1 MATETDKPRPGLSQ
15 GLDLNLDGG
24 ALGIPTSLAQ
34 RLHLDLPLVFAL
46 LLAAGYGLL
55 VLYSAI
61 DQDPARLEAQI
72 ARLGLAFTVMVI
84 VAQIPPSL
92 WRRLAVPLYIAGVLT
107 LVAVLLVGEVGK
119 GAQRWLDLG
128 ILRFQPSE
136 LLKLGVPL
144 MLAWFL
150 ALRPLP
156 PGTWRTLGAIVLTA
170 LPAVLIARQPDL
182 GTGLLVGSAGLA
194 VLFLAGL
201 SWRLIAF
208 LAVTAAALAPLLWSQ
223 MLDYQKNRVL
233 TLFDP
238 ESDPLGTGYH
248 IIQSKIAIGSG
259 GVYGKGWGQGTQ
271 SHLEFLPE
279 RSTDF
284 IFAVLGEELGLF
296 GVLALLGLYLFI
308 VYRGLYL
315 ASQCRDSFGRLVA
328 GALTLVFFVYLF
340 VNTGMVSGLLPVV
353 GVPLPL
359 VSYGGTSMVTILAGF
374 GLIMAMHTHGVSLG
388 RARALPRVGSDPTLR
403 PDR

>member
-1 MATETDKPRPGLSQ
+1 MAIEPVDASLDRVPLAGQATLS
-15 GLDLNLDGG
+15 
-24 ALGIPTSLAQ
+24 Q

-55 VLYSAI
+55 VLFSAI
-61 DQDPARLEAQI
+61 DQDPKRLEAQLL
-72 ARLGLAFTVMVI
+72 RLGLAFGVMI
-84 VAQIPPSL
+84 LVAQIPPRL
-92 WRRLAVPLYIAGVLT
+92 WRRLAVPLYMAGVLM
-107 LVAVLLVGEVGK
+107 LVAVLAVGEIGK

-128 ILRFQPSE
+128 LLRFQPSE

-156 PGTWRTLGAIVLTA
+156 PGGWRTLVAAILTA
-170 LPAVLIARQPDL
+170 VPAVLIARQPDL
-182 GTGLLVGSAGLA
+182 GTALLVGSAGA
-194 VLFLAGL
+194 FVLFLAGL
-201 SWRLIAF
+201 SWRLIA
-208 LAVTAAALAPLLWSQ
+208 LLVAIAAALAPLLWSQ

-259 GVYGKGWGQGTQ
+259 GVYGKGWGLGTQ

-296 GVLALLGLYLFI
+296 GVLALLGIYLFI
-308 VYRGLYL
+308 LFRGLYI
-315 ASQCRDSFGRLVA
+315 ASQSQDAFGRLLA
-328 GALTLVFFVYLF
+328 GGLTLVFFVYLF

-374 GLIMAMHTHGVSLG
+374 GLIMAVHTHRGLSG
-388 RARALPRVGSDPTLR
+388 R
-403 PDR
+403 